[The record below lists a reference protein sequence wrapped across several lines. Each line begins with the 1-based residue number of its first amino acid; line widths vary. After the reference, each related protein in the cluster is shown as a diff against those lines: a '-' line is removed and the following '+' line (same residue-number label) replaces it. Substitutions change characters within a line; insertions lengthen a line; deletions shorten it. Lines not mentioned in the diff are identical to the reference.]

1 VRQGELNLITDV
13 PGIRV
18 GHATDERAQSG
29 VTTLLG
35 DAPLAAGVDVR
46 GGAPGTRET
55 DALAPD
61 ALVGQA
67 HAVVLAGGSVFGLGA
82 ADGVATELSNAGV
95 GLRLL
100 AGTRTI
106 PIVPAAVLHDLGA
119 DGDQKW
125 REPPYRDLGSAS
137 ARAASRL
144 FALGRVGAGRGAR
157 AGHVAGGIGSASL
170 DLGDGLVVGALVA
183 VNSIGSVYYPDG
195 RTPYAWPYEIGAEF
209 GGLRPER
216 PAPLVDPAPP
226 ESRLAAM
233 GRLQPGT
240 STVIG
245 IVATSAA
252 LIGAECRR
260 LAVMAHDGIARAV
273 RPSHTPFD
281 GDTVFAVASGSA
293 ALAAGGIRAAL
304 VARLGSAAADCMA
317 RAIARGA
324 FEAARGGGAAG

>member
-1 VRQGELNLITDV
+1 VRRGELNLITDV

-18 GHATDERAQSG
+18 GHGTDERSQSG

-35 DAPLAAGVDVR
+35 DQPLAAGVDVR
-46 GGAPGTRET
+46 GGAPGVRET
-55 DALAPD
+55 DTLAPD
-61 ALVGQA
+61 ALVGHA
-67 HAVVLAGGSVFGLGA
+67 HAIVLAGGSVFGLAA
-82 ADGVATELSNAGV
+82 ADGVATVLSNAGV

-100 AGTRTI
+100 AHTRAI
-106 PIVPAAVLHDLGA
+106 PIVPAAVLHDLGG
-119 DGDQKW
+119 DGDKSW
-125 REPPYRDLGSAS
+125 RDPPYRGLGAESV
-137 ARAASRL
+137 RAASRA

-170 DLGDGLVVGALVA
+170 DFGGGLVVGALVA
-183 VNSIGSVYYPDG
+183 VNSIGSVYYADG
-195 RTPYAWPYEIGAEF
+195 RTPYAWPYEIDGEF
-209 GGLRPER
+209 GGLRPGR

-226 ESRLAAM
+226 ESRLAEL
-233 GRLQPGT
+233 GQLEPGT

-252 LIGAECRR
+252 LNGAECRR

-281 GDTVFAVASGSA
+281 GDTIFAVASGA
-293 ALAAGGIRAAL
+293 ALVAAGTVRAAL

-317 RAIARGA
+317 RAIARGV
-324 FEAARGGGAAG
+324 FEAARGA

>member
-1 VRQGELNLITDV
+1 VRRGLLNLITDV

-18 GHATDERAQSG
+18 GHATDERSQSG

-35 DAPLAAGVDVR
+35 ERPLTAGVDVR
-46 GGAPGTRET
+46 GGAPGVRET
-55 DALAPD
+55 DTLAPD
-61 ALVGQA
+61 GLVGHA
-67 HAVVLAGGSVFGLGA
+67 HAIVLAGGSVFGLGA

-100 AGTRTI
+100 AHTRAI
-106 PIVPAAVLHDLGA
+106 PIVPAAVLHDLAGE
-119 DGDQKW
+119 GDKTW
-125 REPPYRDLGSAS
+125 RDPPYRALGAESVR
-137 ARAASRL
+137 RAGRQ

-157 AGHVAGGIGSASL
+157 AGHVAGGIGSVSL

-183 VNSIGSVYYPDG
+183 VNSIGSVYLPDG
-195 RTPYAWPYEIGAEF
+195 RTPHAWPYEIDAEF
-209 GGLRPER
+209 GGLRPTGH
-216 PAPLVDPAPP
+216 PALIDPAPP
-226 ESRLAAM
+226 ESRLAEM
-233 GRLQPGT
+233 GRLEPGT

-252 LIGAECRR
+252 LNGAECRR

-281 GDTVFAVASGSA
+281 GDAIFAVASGA
-293 ALAAGGIRAAL
+293 TALAAGGLRAAL

-324 FEAARGGGAAG
+324 FEAARSG